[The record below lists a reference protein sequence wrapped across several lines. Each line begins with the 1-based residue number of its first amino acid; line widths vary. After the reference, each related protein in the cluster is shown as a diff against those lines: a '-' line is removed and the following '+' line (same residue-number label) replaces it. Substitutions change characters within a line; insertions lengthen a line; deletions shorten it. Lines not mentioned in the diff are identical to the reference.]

1 MSRYLLLGGTM
12 KIVYALLLVGAS
24 LTASGQSEFSN
35 QTVAVNPPFKLE
47 ITANLDREHSNVW
60 DFIN

>member
-1 MSRYLLLGGTM
+1 M